1 MHACN
6 NYQFPSVTS
15 CYYRWFPCGHC
26 CNTSECLHN
35 CVFFQAMQC
44 LYKHGYG
51 LNFNTGFLHSSMQ
64 CVRYQ
69 SHRTLFSQLRENRT
83 KIAAIGSGCTL
94 ATEPAAEISHFW
106 NIPQVQ
112 HVVLSQQLSF
122 VLTGKS
128 HQLKSIHLRTH
139 ECTNKSMQSGN
150 SNFYLLQKNYYAAIQ
165 KCKVS
170 WCA

>member
-1 MHACN
+1 MH
-6 NYQFPSVTS
+6 
-15 CYYRWFPCGHC
+15 
-26 CNTSECLHN
+26 
-35 CVFFQAMQC
+35 
-44 LYKHGYG
+44 K
-51 LNFNTGFLHSSMQ
+51 LNLIHGFLHSSMQ

-112 HVVLSQQLSF
+112 HVVLSEQLSF

-128 HQLKSIHLRTH
+128 HQLKLIHLRTQ
-139 ECTNKSMQSGN
+139 CTNKSMQNGN
-150 SNFYLLQKNYYAAIQ
+150 SNFYLLQKTTMQQYKSAKWVGVPNGRTQ
-165 KCKVS
+165 QVWCLVS
-170 WCA
+170 LFQDFHALLLPSALARGY